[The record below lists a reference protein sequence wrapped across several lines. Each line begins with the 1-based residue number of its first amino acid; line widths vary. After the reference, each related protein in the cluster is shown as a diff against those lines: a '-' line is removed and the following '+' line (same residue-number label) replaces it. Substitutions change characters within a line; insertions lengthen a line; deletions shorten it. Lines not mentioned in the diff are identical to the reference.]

1 MSDEYPIPS
10 EGSRRCM
17 IYGGESD
24 PPTAVHALQQV
35 WSLYKTDSYYD
46 EEGEES

>member
-24 PPTAVHALQQV
+24 PPTAVHALQ
-35 WSLYKTDSYYD
+35 TDSYYD
-46 EEGEES
+46 EEEEES